1 MALGKSELKA
11 IQDKILENLSKASF
25 KYTSL
30 EIIELNGK
38 LYFKFTNITHPYFKN
53 IVIISHDCTVQDTS
67 LFTKVFIN
75 LRFLYNNR
83 KSPIIGHNLTTIKLT
98 LS

>member
-11 IQDKILENLSKASF
+11 IQDKVFENLSKASF
-25 KYTSL
+25 KYSSID
-30 EIIELNGK
+30 IIELNGR
-38 LYFKFTNITHPYFKN
+38 LYFNFKDITHPYFKN
-53 IVIISHDCTVQDTS
+53 IIIISHDCTVQDTS
-67 LFTKVFIN
+67 LFTKVIIN